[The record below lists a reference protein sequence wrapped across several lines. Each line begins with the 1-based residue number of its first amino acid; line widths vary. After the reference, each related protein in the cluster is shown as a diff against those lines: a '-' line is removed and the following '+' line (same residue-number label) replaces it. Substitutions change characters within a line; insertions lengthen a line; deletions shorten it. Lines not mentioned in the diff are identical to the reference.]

1 VYRVTLDTN
10 IYISALE
17 FGGNPLRL
25 LEMAIDGDIEV
36 AISQPIINEV
46 LRVLGDKFEWRPKEL
61 HEAEALIG
69 SLAHEVRPK
78 QALDVVRRDPA
89 DNRVL
94 ECAMEAKSDFIVSG
108 DKDLL
113 RLKSFGNTRI
123 VKAVE
128 LIAMAA
134 RRSGR
139 LR

>member
-1 VYRVTLDTN
+1 MYRVTLDTN

-36 AISQPIINEV
+36 AASQPIIDEV
-46 LRVLGDKFEWRPKEL
+46 LRVLRDKFEWRAEEL
-61 HEAEALIG
+61 REAEALIG
-69 SLAHEVRPK
+69 SLAHKVRPR

-94 ECAMEAKSDFIVSG
+94 ECAVEAGSDLIVSG

-123 VKAVE
+123 VKAAE
-128 LIAMAA
+128 LIEMAA